1 MSMVAKI
8 LILVNLILAVMVMGA
23 AGAYLQSA
31 ENWKKMDTDNQAK
44 NKAVIAELSDN
55 LQKTQASRD
64 ESNRKAAAAESARAA
79 AEGQSRT
86 LGENN
91 AMLQKQMASHGST
104 LADLAAR
111 LKDLDA
117 NLTAANQTNTTLQ
130 NEKKQAEDE
139 KRSALEAKNA
149 AETEQKRLSNEIAN
163 LTAGL
168 DASQK
173 QMAATSE
180 SLESVTATLAIYK
193 SMYPSPGATAAPVK
207 GVVLGARDNVYL
219 ISIGSKDGLKTADKL
234 TIFRGDKFIANVVV
248 DKVMEDKASVVVDRI
263 GDSPSMAK
271 GMQIQQGDKVATIY

>member
-31 ENWKKMDTDNQAK
+31 ENWKKTDTDNQAK

-55 LQKTQASRD
+55 LKKTQDSRD

-180 SLESVTATLAIYK
+180 SLESVTATLAL
-193 SMYPSPGATAAPVK
+193 P
-207 GVVLGARDNVYL
+207 
-219 ISIGSKDGLKTADKL
+219 
-234 TIFRGDKFIANVVV
+234 
-248 DKVMEDKASVVVDRI
+248 
-263 GDSPSMAK
+263 
-271 GMQIQQGDKVATIY
+271 